1 MVQSHLKQKPSAD
14 SSWWGTAAVVF
25 GSQGTFRGQGE
36 GNATELPAPVKGGTL
51 SPALVAPR
59 GCEENT
65 TVTNCSAGGQWLK
78 TWDSK
83 SLFDVFSVWG
93 EFLFEEENSLR
104 TPILSKGKR
113 RALSKTIS

>member
-1 MVQSHLKQKPSAD
+1 MVQSHLKQNPPAD
-14 SSWWGTAAVVF
+14 SSWWGTAAAVF

-78 TWDSK
+78 TWESK
-83 SLFDVFSVWG
+83 SLFDVFSVSV
-93 EFLFEEENSLR
+93 EFCLKKKIAYVLLFCQKARDEL
-104 TPILSKGKR
+104 LVK
-113 RALSKTIS
+113 L